1 MTTINLIKDILR
13 QEHKKAQERQQ
24 RQIYDAYRAPIIGTQ
39 IKRR

>member
-1 MTTINLIKDILR
+1 MTTITLIKDILR
-13 QEHKKAQERQQ
+13 QERKKAKERQQ